1 MEINPY
7 RRVGN
12 HMYQKQAEKMEAL
25 PKKALKRDQLQI
37 STEALKLQQTNP
49 LVTERQVRVNEL
61 KKQVESGE
69 YKVNPEKVAQAFYDY
84 WNDKF

>member
-1 MEINPY
+1 M
-7 RRVGN
+7 G
-12 HMYQKQAEKMEAL
+12 AT
-25 PKKALKRDQLQI
+25 PKKALQRDQLQI

-49 LVTERQVRVNEL
+49 LITERQVRVDEL
-61 KKQVESGE
+61 KKQVERGE